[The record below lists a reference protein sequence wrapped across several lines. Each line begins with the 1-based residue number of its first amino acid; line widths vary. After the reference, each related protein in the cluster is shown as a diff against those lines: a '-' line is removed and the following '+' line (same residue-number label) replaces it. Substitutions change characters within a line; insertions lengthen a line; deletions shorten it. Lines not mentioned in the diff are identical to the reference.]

1 MSIKL
6 LQINFTINIPRAEYE
21 LANAPWTGP
30 ISQVAGLRWKT
41 WIINEAQHEAGGIY
55 LFDDEASLQAFL
67 AGPIV
72 ADLKSDPSL
81 NASIKSFDV
90 SQGLSEA
97 TRAPIDERVRAE

>member
-6 LQINFTINIPRAEYE
+6 LQINYNLNVPRAEYE
-21 LANAPWTGP
+21 LDNVPWAGP

-55 LFDDEASLQAFL
+55 LFDDDASLQAFL

-72 ADLKSDPSL
+72 AELKSDPTLDASL
-81 NASIKSFDV
+81 KSFDV
-90 SQGLSEA
+90 SLGLSEV
-97 TRAPIDERVRAE
+97 TRAPIEEPVRA